1 MIASRWRRCT
11 ALVLLA
17 AAATVSA
24 SCSAGTNDAGA
35 GGAESIVVGHAW
47 AKAQDEGDTAVF
59 GMVMNATSSDVTVVS
74 AASDAATTVELHETT
89 ESADG
94 QVVMAEIPGGLH
106 LPAGE
111 PLMLEPGGDHLM
123 LMGLVKPLQPG
134 DEITVTLT
142 LDDGTELSFV
152 APVKDFSGAN
162 ETYVDEQQGHG

>member
-1 MIASRWRRCT
+1 MTSTHWRRWT
-11 ALVLLA
+11 ALLVLLS
-17 AAATVSA
+17 AATVSTGCA
-24 SCSAGTNDAGA
+24 AVTDDAGA

-47 AKAQDEGDTAVF
+47 AKAQNEGDTAVF
-59 GMVMNATSSDVTVVS
+59 GMVMNATSSDQTVVS
-74 AASDAATTVELHETT
+74 ATSDAATSVEMHETR

-94 QVVMAEIPGGLH
+94 QMVMAEVTGGFH
-106 LPAGE
+106 LPAGQ

-142 LDDGTELSFV
+142 LEDGTEIGFV

-162 ETYVDEQQGHG
+162 ETYVDE